1 MVGHPLCVVESWF
14 RFKVDEL
21 QKIAGQKKTAG
32 GSGGFVFGSL
42 FYLQASLGL
51 IPPKAG

>member
-1 MVGHPLCVVESWF
+1 MFGHPLGVVESWF

-32 GSGGFVFGSL
+32 VPAVS
-42 FYLQASLGL
+42 SLGRFFIFKRL
-51 IPPKAG
+51 